1 MAIGN
6 KEALIGEF
14 AGLTLKVFKEVEEK
28 ANEKLKDSTS
38 TSPSALAN
46 INTLNDT
53 NTTRELSRITSQNF
67 LDCEWLKD
75 EPAIAKVTVEFD
87 GGTKQSFYFCRRTP
101 VHINSAKLATYYS
114 PKGNWASLD
123 LEDEVEDHKLG
134 FGTIVEKATLKPK
147 RVQNLWDA
155 IDTTYS
161 NIEVDSNPQSIQSL
175 REYIEAY
182 SGLQGDL
189 ADDVETE
196 LLRDDLLAQL
206 SDKVRRVTIERM
218 SLRDQPILDKY
229 QDKIFR
235 LPIDARLLL
244 LGPPG
249 TGKTT
254 TLIKRLAQKRNQEY
268 LTNEEQSLVNNKSSV
283 SPLEHQNSW
292 LMFAPT
298 DLLKQYLKEAFL
310 KEGVPASNAQILTWD
325 THRNEL
331 ARKHFPIL
339 RTSNNAGLVEKPLTN
354 EIVEQILIDPIS
366 VYEAFEMWHKSQ
378 FLSEVIKTLEKLIE
392 AGAENSN
399 IEAAI
404 SSISK
409 STEYDF
415 YNLFGLI
422 ENLLPA
428 MNLLVDENKKSVDS
442 ECQLLWNVKR
452 YSDKAFD
459 EKLAKFLA
467 SMENS
472 TDSDVDELEDDDE
485 QEEASQP
492 IGNLRKTRASFFR
505 AISFK
510 GKNKYLGRPSLGK
523 SKSARILEYIGTLDI
538 GDDKLNEI
546 GRRSLLVTYAQ
557 RLSQTV
563 RKFIDGKAKAYQ
575 DFRRD
580 RLSAHIGADSKTIDR
595 SDASSSEIDIILLSS
610 LTAVRALL
618 MKYPLMDKN
627 SRYWTSL
634 TSKDLIFR
642 NQILVDECTDFSV
655 MQLGCMKSISTPGI
669 DSFFACG
676 DFNQRITNFGVSSL
690 ADFNWLA
697 PDILVKE
704 ISNPYRQS
712 QKLRIFSEKIINKE
726 SGASATDTSSLPI
739 DYNEYSPALLV
750 TSGVTDVAKWVAD
763 RISEIERKLRILPS
777 IAVFV
782 NSEEIVEDFAKKL
795 QKELS
800 DVNIPVKPCKDG
812 QTVGEENQIRVFD
825 IRHIKGLE
833 FEAVFF
839 VNLDELSVE
848 SPDLYNKFLYVGA
861 SRAATFLGLTC
872 AKALPNSLIH
882 LKDEFVVQW

>member
-14 AGLTLKVFKEVEEK
+14 AELTLKVFKEVEEK

-53 NTTRELSRITSQNF
+53 NTTKELSRIALQNF
-67 LDCEWLKD
+67 DDYEWLKN
-75 EPAIAKVTVEFD
+75 EPAIAKVTIEFE

-101 VHINSAKLATYYS
+101 LNINSAKLATYKS
-114 PKGNWASLD
+114 PKGRWASLD
-123 LEDEVEDHKLG
+123 LNDEVEDERLG
-134 FGTIVEKATLKPK
+134 FGAIVEKAALKPK
-147 RVQNLWDA
+147 KVQDFWDA
-155 IDTTYS
+155 IDTMYGNTEIDY
-161 NIEVDSNPQSIQSL
+161 NPQSIQSL
-175 REYIEAY
+175 REYIEVY

-189 ADDVETE
+189 ADDDETE

-206 SDKVRRVTIERM
+206 SDKTRRVTIERM

-235 LPIDARLLL
+235 LPIDTRLLL

-268 LTNEEQSLVNNKSSV
+268 LTNEEQGLVNNKSSL
-283 SPLEHQNSW
+283 STQEHQNSW

-325 THRNEL
+325 TYRNDL

-339 RTSNNAGLVEKPLTN
+339 RTSNSAGLVEKPLTN
-354 EIVEQILIDPIS
+354 EVVQRIIFDPIP
-366 VYEAFEMWHKSQ
+366 VFDAFEEWHKSEY
-378 FLSEVIKTLEKLIE
+378 LSEVLKTTEQLIG
-392 AGAENSN
+392 AGAESSK
-399 IEAAI
+399 IGAAV

-409 STEYDF
+409 STEDDF
-415 YNLFGLI
+415 YNIFGVI
-422 ENLLPA
+422 EGLLPE
-428 MNLLVDENKKSVDS
+428 MNLVVEENKKFVEA

-452 YSDKAFD
+452 HLDRAFD
-459 EKLAKFLA
+459 ERLANFLA

-472 TDSDVDELEDDDE
+472 TDSEVDELEDDDE
-485 QEEASQP
+485 QEETSQP
-492 IGNLRKTRASFFR
+492 IGNLRKTRASFFK

-510 GKNKYLGRPSLGK
+510 GKKKYLGRPSLGK
-523 SKSARILEYIGTLDI
+523 SKSARILEFIGTLDI

-563 RKFIDGKAKAYQ
+563 RKFVEGKAKAYQ

-580 RLSAHIGADSKTIDR
+580 WLSIHSGADIKTIDR
-595 SDASSSEIDIILLSS
+595 AYASPPEIDLILLSS
-610 LTAVRALL
+610 LATVRALL
-618 MKYPLMDKN
+618 KKYPRMDRN

-634 TSKDLIFR
+634 ASKDSIFR

-655 MQLGCMKSISTPGI
+655 IQLACMKSICTLGI

-676 DFNQRITNFGVSSL
+676 DFNQRITKYGITSL
-690 ADFNWLA
+690 SDFNWLA
-697 PDILVKE
+697 PDILVEK
-704 ISNPYRQS
+704 ISIPYRQS
-712 QKLRIFSEKIINKE
+712 QRLRIFSEKIIDKE
-726 SGASATDTSSLPI
+726 SGAGATDTSSLPI

-750 TSGVTDVAKWVAD
+750 ASGMTDVAKWVAD
-763 RISEIERKLRILPS
+763 RISEIERKLKVLPS

-782 NSEEIVEDFAKKL
+782 NSEGIVEDFAEML
-795 QKELS
+795 QEELS

-812 QTVGEENQIRVFD
+812 QTVGEESQIRVFD

-839 VNLDELSVE
+839 INLDELSVD
-848 SPDLYNKFLYVGA
+848 SPDLFNKFLYVGA

-872 AKALPNSLIH
+872 SKALPNSLLH
-882 LKDEFVVQW
+882 LKDEFVEQW